1 MAKFTPQ
8 DIQEL
13 RKDFQP
19 IAQVLTSLPSVK
31 QCIDKQIVVVNN
43 NGISVYWYSNG
54 VFTLLAS
61 TSGNTVTSVFGRRGA
76 VTAQKGDYTAE
87 MIAQDENNRFVTD
100 AEIANW
106 NSATTV
112 RNQSGS
118 ASVTSG
124 VAKTVTFTTPF
135 ASTPTVIG
143 TFCGADGS
151 SSAINSANLTISTTG
166 FTMPLLDI
174 IQNGTIYWSAG
185 V

>member
-1 MAKFTPQ
+1 MAKFSPQ

-19 IAQVLTSLPSVK
+19 SAQVLTTLPLAK

-61 TSGNTVTSVFGRRGA
+61 TTGTTVTSVFGRRGA
-76 VTAQKGDYTAE
+76 VVATKGDYTAE

-100 AEIANW
+100 TEIANW

-112 RNQSGS
+112 KTQTGS
-118 ASVTSG
+118 ESVTSG
-124 VAKTVTFTTPF
+124 VAKTVTFNTEF
-135 ASTPTVIG
+135 ASTPVVTG
-143 TFCGADGS
+143 TFCGVDGS
-151 SSAINSANLTISTTG
+151 ATPINPAHLTISTTQ

-174 IQNGTIYWSAG
+174 IQDGTIYWTAG